1 MSRTKKQQ
9 LGGIIFHEAA
19 LDDRRADVNKMIAVA
34 NAIDKSQMPDQIS
47 ITSAEELV
55 SKVTKAYNEF
65 QNRALIVINDSASAG
80 VRPAMRSAALA
91 VQREYEQR
99 ILGGLLVTI
108 NQAKAQGKSTV
119 PSFRFN
125 HRDIHLMMLMIAH
138 GYEALAEIESFKPW
152 FIKMLPS
159 FMIGMFVSIGRVV
172 QRIIEIAGMTAE
184 GLKSTLNAVGS
195 GLDVLITILKWGSVA
210 GGLYLLYGALK
221 PEKAK
226 S

>member
-34 NAIDKSQMPDQIS
+34 EAINKSQMPDQIS
-47 ITSAEELV
+47 IASAEELV

-125 HRDIHLMMLMIAH
+125 HRDIHLTMLMIAH

-159 FMIGMFVSIGRVV
+159 FM
-172 QRIIEIAGMTAE
+172 TAE

-195 GLDVLITILKWGSVA
+195 GLDVLITMLKWGSVA

-221 PEKAK
+221 PKKAK
-226 S
+226 SS